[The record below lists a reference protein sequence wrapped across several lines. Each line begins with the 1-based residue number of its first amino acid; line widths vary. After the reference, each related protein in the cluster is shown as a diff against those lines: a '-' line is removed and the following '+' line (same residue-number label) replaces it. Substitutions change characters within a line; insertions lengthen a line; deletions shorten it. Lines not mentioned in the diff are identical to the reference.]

1 MEKWNLI
8 VGGWGGVILT
18 NRIRAGGCKKKN
30 GARPSLL
37 EFRTAPA
44 WKIEFRLKHGH
55 MAGGCGLPPFKKK
68 GGCDIMSSVL
78 NRNDIDQKDFS
89 EALPAIA
96 DKVLFLVNGRVSR
109 GAGHRSE

>member
-1 MEKWNLI
+1 
-8 VGGWGGVILT
+8 
-18 NRIRAGGCKKKN
+18 
-30 GARPSLL
+30 
-37 EFRTAPA
+37 
-44 WKIEFRLKHGH
+44 
-55 MAGGCGLPPFKKK
+55 
-68 GGCDIMSSVL
+68 MSSVL